1 MEMIGCEDRS
11 NRNLFAHD
19 FCSKYIKGVNYPLT
33 RNVRRNSIYTSVYSL
48 NLMLLENRINDYKMG
63 FLLEKRSYPEE
74 EEERN
79 NSKKSKLDTIDE
91 VIEEVIVISKAS

>member
-1 MEMIGCEDRS
+1 
-11 NRNLFAHD
+11 
-19 FCSKYIKGVNYPLT
+19 
-33 RNVRRNSIYTSVYSL
+33 VRRNSIYTSVYSL